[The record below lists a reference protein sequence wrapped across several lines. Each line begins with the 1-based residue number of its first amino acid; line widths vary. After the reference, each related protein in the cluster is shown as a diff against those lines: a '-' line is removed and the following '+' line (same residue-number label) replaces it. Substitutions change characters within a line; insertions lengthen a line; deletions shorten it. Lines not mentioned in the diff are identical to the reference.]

1 MSVSIC
7 EHTHEN
13 DVALYLILF
22 YFLAEQD
29 QALPEYLGAMGI
41 RDARRFVK
49 YLGVYQVPES
59 PLPKESP
66 SGNPCQG

>member
-1 MSVSIC
+1 MSVSTC
-7 EHTHEN
+7 E
-13 DVALYLILF
+13 DVDEHVVANLVF
-22 YFLAEQD
+22 FSFLAEQE
-29 QALPEYLGAMGI
+29 QALPEYLGAKGI
-41 RDARRFVK
+41 CDARRFTK